1 MPFLYPA
8 SPRRGR
14 SDVATKSDA
23 KIEAEVE
30 RQLAVIR
37 EGALEIVTEDD
48 LRAKL
53 RSSLE
58 TGRPLTVKLGLDP
71 TAPDIHL
78 GHTVVLGK
86 LRDFQDLGHQVVFL
100 VGDFTCSIGDPSG
113 RSKTR
118 PALSAEEIRVNA
130 ETYCDQAFKI
140 LDREKTVIDYN
151 SRWLEP
157 MSFADVIRLAA
168 RYTVARMVERD
179 DFAKRL
185 AEGLP
190 ISLHELLYPL
200 AQAYDS
206 VALQADVELG
216 GSDQKFNLMVVR
228 DIQRE
233 FGQLP
238 EVAVITPLLVGTDGA
253 RKMSKSLGNYV
264 GVTEEAE
271 EIYGKLMSVSDE
283 LMFDYLEILRL
294 KKPEEVKKLR
304 ADVAA
309 GGAHP
314 KDVKMEMARRVVELY
329 HDAAAARAAEEHFER
344 VHKEGL
350 TPKDMPVFKFKRES
364 VKNTPV
370 EIMVGARLVK
380 SKSEARRLVNQG
392 AVEIDGRRLKEGE
405 GDISFTFAEGDSFF
419 IELGKP
425 FVIKVGKRRFARIVL
440 E

>member
-1 MPFLYPA
+1 M
-8 SPRRGR
+8 
-14 SDVATKSDA
+14 ATKKDA
-23 KIEAEVE
+23 KIEDEVE

-37 EGALEIVTEDD
+37 EGALEVITEDD
-48 LRAKL
+48 MRAKL

-58 TGRPLTVKLGLDP
+58 AGKPLKVKLGLDP

-78 GHTVVLGK
+78 GHTVVLNK

-118 PALSAEEIRVNA
+118 PALSMEEIRANA

-168 RYTVARMVERD
+168 KYTVARMVERD

-185 AEGLP
+185 ADGLP

-233 FGQLP
+233 FDQP
-238 EVAVITPLLVGTDGA
+238 AEVAVITPLLVGTDGVQ
-253 RKMSKSLGNYV
+253 KMSKSLGNYV
-264 GVTEEAE
+264 GVTEAAE

-283 LMFDYLEILRL
+283 LMLDYLEILRL
-294 KKPEEVKKLR
+294 KT
-304 ADVAA
+304 ADELKGIIKELKA
-309 GGAHP
+309 GRAHP
-314 KDVKMEMARRVVELY
+314 KDVKMELARRVVELY
-329 HDAAAARAAEEHFER
+329 HDDAAARAAEEHFER
-344 VHKEGL
+344 VHKEKLAPEEMPTHTPSVNPIALAALLAEAGL
-350 TPKDMPVFKFKRES
+350 AP
-364 VKNTPV
+364 
-370 EIMVGARLVK
+370 
-380 SKSEARRLVNQG
+380 SKSEARRLIGQSAVTVNDEK
-392 AVEIDGRRLKEGE
+392 VEDPQAEIRLAG
-405 GDISFTFAEGDSFF
+405 GDI
-419 IELGKP
+419 
-425 FVIKVGKRRFARIVL
+425 IKVGKRRFIQIEL
-440 E
+440 

>member
-1 MPFLYPA
+1 M
-8 SPRRGR
+8 
-14 SDVATKSDA
+14 ATRADA
-23 KIEAEVE
+23 KAEAEVE
-30 RQLAVIR
+30 RQLALIR
-37 EGALEIVTEDD
+37 EGALEILTEDD
-48 LRAKL
+48 MRAKL

-58 TGRPLTVKLGLDP
+58 TGKPLKVKLGLDP

-78 GHTVVLGK
+78 GHTVVLNK
-86 LRDFQDLGHQVVFL
+86 LRDFQDLGHEVVFL

-118 PALSAEEIRVNA
+118 PALSMEEIRANA

-140 LDREKTVIDYN
+140 LDREKTIIDYN

-157 MSFADVIRLAA
+157 MSFADVIRLAGK
-168 RYTVARMVERD
+168 YTVARMIERD

-233 FGQLP
+233 FGQPP

-264 GVTEEAE
+264 GVTEAPE
-271 EIYGKLMSVSDE
+271 EIYGKLMSVADE
-283 LMFDYLEILRL
+283 LMLDYLEILRL
-294 KKPEEVKKLR
+294 KT
-304 ADVAA
+304 A
-309 GGAHP
+309 GELKRIQKELKAGSAHP
-314 KDVKMEMARRVVELY
+314 KEVKMELARRVVELY
-329 HDAAAARAAEEHFER
+329 HDAAAARAAEERFER

-350 TPKDMPVFKFKRES
+350 TPKEIPTHKPSANPVALAALLHEAGLA
-364 VKNTPV
+364 P
-370 EIMVGARLVK
+370 
-380 SKSEARRLVNQG
+380 SKSEARRLIAQK
-392 AVEIDGRRLKEGE
+392 AVTINDEKVEDPRAEVRLDGGEI
-405 GDISFTFAEGDSFF
+405 
-419 IELGKP
+419 
-425 FVIKVGKRRFARIVL
+425 IKVGKRRFVRIVF
-440 E
+440 

>member
-1 MPFLYPA
+1 
-8 SPRRGR
+8 
-14 SDVATKSDA
+14 VATKGDV

-58 TGRPLTVKLGLDP
+58 AGRPLTVKLGLDP

-78 GHTVVLGK
+78 GHAVVLGK

-118 PALSAEEIRVNA
+118 PALSMEEIRAHA
-130 ETYCDQAFKI
+130 ETYCEQAFKI

-151 SRWLEP
+151 SRWLAP

-168 RYTVARMVERD
+168 KYTVARMIERD
-179 DFAKRL
+179 DFERRL

-233 FGQLP
+233 FDQPP

-264 GVTEEAE
+264 GVAEAPE

-283 LMFDYLEILRL
+283 LMLDYLEILRFKTAEEL
-294 KKPEEVKKLR
+294 KQIKKELK
-304 ADVAA
+304 A
-309 GGAHP
+309 GRVHP
-314 KDVKMEMARRVVELY
+314 KDVKMEMARRVVERY

-350 TPKDMPVFKFKRES
+350 TPEDIPTYKPSANPIALATLLCEAGLA
-364 VKNTPV
+364 P
-370 EIMVGARLVK
+370 
-380 SKSEARRLVNQG
+380 SKSEARRLIGQN
-392 AVEIDGRRLKEGE
+392 AVTINDEKVEDPQAEVRLAGGEI
-405 GDISFTFAEGDSFF
+405 
-419 IELGKP
+419 
-425 FVIKVGKRRFARIVL
+425 IKVGKRRFARIEL
-440 E
+440 

>member
-1 MPFLYPA
+1 M
-8 SPRRGR
+8 
-14 SDVATKSDA
+14 ATKSDV

-30 RQLAVIR
+30 RQIAVIR

-58 TGRPLTVKLGLDP
+58 AGRPLKVKLGLDP

-118 PALSAEEIRVNA
+118 PALSTEEIRANA
-130 ETYCDQAFKI
+130 ETYCEQAFKT

-151 SRWLEP
+151 SRWLAP

-168 RYTVARMVERD
+168 KYTVARMVERD
-179 DFAKRL
+179 DFEKRL
-185 AEGLP
+185 AKGLP

-233 FGQLP
+233 FDQQA

-264 GVTEEAE
+264 GVAEAPE

-283 LMFDYLEILRL
+283 LMFDYLKILRL
-294 KKPEEVKKLR
+294 NTPAEVKKLR

-309 GGAHP
+309 GRAHP
-314 KDVKMEMARRVVELY
+314 KDVKMEMARRVVERY
-329 HDAAAARAAEEHFER
+329 HDAASARAAEEHFER

-350 TPKDMPVFKFKRES
+350 TPEDIPTYKPSANPIALATLLCEAGLA
-364 VKNTPV
+364 P
-370 EIMVGARLVK
+370 
-380 SKSEARRLVNQG
+380 SKSEARRLIGQN
-392 AVEIDGRRLKEGE
+392 AVTINDEKVEDPQAEVRLAGGEI
-405 GDISFTFAEGDSFF
+405 
-419 IELGKP
+419 
-425 FVIKVGKRRFARIVL
+425 IKVGKRRFVRIKL
-440 E
+440 

>member
-1 MPFLYPA
+1 M
-8 SPRRGR
+8 
-14 SDVATKSDA
+14 ATRADA
-23 KIEAEVE
+23 KTEAEVE
-30 RQLAVIR
+30 RQLALIR
-37 EGALEIVTEDD
+37 EGALEILTEDD
-48 LRAKL
+48 MRAKL

-58 TGRPLTVKLGLDP
+58 TGRPLKVKLGLDP

-78 GHTVVLGK
+78 GHAVVLNK
-86 LRDFQDLGHQVVFL
+86 LRDFQDLGHEVVFL

-118 PALSAEEIRVNA
+118 PALSMEEIRANA

-140 LDREKTVIDYN
+140 LDREKTIIDYN

-168 RYTVARMVERD
+168 KYTVARMIERD

-233 FGQLP
+233 FGQPP
-238 EVAVITPLLVGTDGA
+238 EVAVITPLLVGTDGV
-253 RKMSKSLGNYV
+253 RKMSKSLDNYV
-264 GVTEEAE
+264 GVTEAPE

-283 LMFDYLEILRL
+283 LMLDYFEILRL
-294 KKPEEVKKLR
+294 KTAEELKRIQKELK
-304 ADVAA
+304 A
-309 GGAHP
+309 GSAHP
-314 KDVKMEMARRVVELY
+314 KEVKMELARRVVELY

-350 TPKDMPVFKFKRES
+350 TPK
-364 VKNTPV
+364 
-370 EIMVGARLVK
+370 EIPTHKPSANPIALAALLAEAGVASSR
-380 SKSEARRLVNQG
+380 SDARRLIAQN
-392 AVEIDGRRLKEGE
+392 AVTINDGKVEDPQAEVRLDGGEI
-405 GDISFTFAEGDSFF
+405 
-419 IELGKP
+419 
-425 FVIKVGKRRFARIVL
+425 IKVGKRRFVKVEL
-440 E
+440 

>member
-8 SPRRGR
+8 SPGRGR
-14 SDVATKSDA
+14 SDVATKSDV

-30 RQLAVIR
+30 RQIAVIR

-58 TGRPLTVKLGLDP
+58 AGRPLKVKLGLDP

-118 PALSAEEIRVNA
+118 PALSTEEIRANA
-130 ETYCDQAFKI
+130 ETYCEQAFKT

-151 SRWLEP
+151 SRWLAP

-168 RYTVARMVERD
+168 KYTVARMVERD
-179 DFAKRL
+179 DFEKRL
-185 AEGLP
+185 AKGLP

-233 FGQLP
+233 FDQQA

-264 GVTEEAE
+264 GVAEAPE

-283 LMFDYLEILRL
+283 LMFDYLKILRL
-294 KKPEEVKKLR
+294 NTPAEVKKLR

-309 GGAHP
+309 GRAHP
-314 KDVKMEMARRVVELY
+314 KDVKMEMARRVVERY
-329 HDAAAARAAEEHFER
+329 HDAASARAAEEHFER

-350 TPKDMPVFKFKRES
+350 TPEDIPTYKPSANPIALATLLCEAGLA
-364 VKNTPV
+364 P
-370 EIMVGARLVK
+370 
-380 SKSEARRLVNQG
+380 SKSEARRLIGQN
-392 AVEIDGRRLKEGE
+392 AVTINDEKVEDPQAEVRLAGGEI
-405 GDISFTFAEGDSFF
+405 
-419 IELGKP
+419 
-425 FVIKVGKRRFARIVL
+425 IKVGKRRFARIEL
-440 E
+440 

>member
-1 MPFLYPA
+1 M
-8 SPRRGR
+8 
-14 SDVATKSDA
+14 ATRTDA
-23 KIEAEVE
+23 KTEAEVE
-30 RQLAVIR
+30 RQLALIR
-37 EGALEIVTEDD
+37 EGALEILTEDD
-48 LRAKL
+48 MRAKL

-58 TGRPLTVKLGLDP
+58 TGRPLKVKLGLDP

-78 GHTVVLGK
+78 GHTVVLNK
-86 LRDFQDLGHQVVFL
+86 LRDFQDLGHEVVFL

-118 PALSAEEIRVNA
+118 PALSMEEIRANA

-140 LDREKTVIDYN
+140 LDREKTIIDYN

-157 MSFADVIRLAA
+157 MSFADVIRLAGK
-168 RYTVARMVERD
+168 YTVARMIERD

-233 FGQLP
+233 FDQPP

-253 RKMSKSLGNYV
+253 RKMSKSLDNYV
-264 GVTEEAE
+264 GVAE
-271 EIYGKLMSVSDE
+271 TPQEIYGKLMSVSDE

-294 KKPEEVKKLR
+294 KKAEELKQIKMELK
-304 ADVAA
+304 A
-309 GGAHP
+309 GRAHP
-314 KDVKMEMARRVVELY
+314 KEVKMEMARSAVELY

-350 TPKDMPVFKFKRES
+350 TPKDIPTYKPSANPITLAALLAEAGLA
-364 VKNTPV
+364 P
-370 EIMVGARLVK
+370 
-380 SKSEARRLVNQG
+380 SKSEARRLIAQN
-392 AVEIDGRRLKEGE
+392 AVTINDEKVEDPQAEVRLDGGEI
-405 GDISFTFAEGDSFF
+405 
-419 IELGKP
+419 
-425 FVIKVGKRRFARIVL
+425 IKVGKRKFLKIEL
-440 E
+440 

>member
-1 MPFLYPA
+1 
-8 SPRRGR
+8 
-14 SDVATKSDA
+14 VKSRA
-23 KIEAEVE
+23 EAEVE
-30 RQLAVIR
+30 RQLALIR
-37 EGALEIVTEDD
+37 EGALEVVTEDEM
-48 LRAKL
+48 RAKL

-58 TGRPLTVKLGLDP
+58 TGRPLKVKLGLDP

-78 GHTVVLGK
+78 GHTVVLNK
-86 LRDFQDLGHQVVFL
+86 LRDFQQLGHEVVFL

-118 PALSAEEIRVNA
+118 PALSLEEIRANA

-140 LDREKTVIDYN
+140 LERERTTIDYN

-157 MSFADVIRLAA
+157 MSFADVIRLAGK
-168 RYTVARMVERD
+168 YTVARMVERD

-206 VALQADVELG
+206 VALEADVELG

-233 FGQLP
+233 FGQEP
-238 EVAVITPLLVGTDGA
+238 EVAVITPLLVGTDGVQ
-253 RKMSKSLGNYV
+253 KMSKSLGNYV
-264 GVTEEAE
+264 GVAEEPR
-271 EIYGKLMSVSDE
+271 EIYGKLMSISDE
-283 LMFDYLEILRL
+283 LMLDYLEILRL
-294 KKPEEVKKLR
+294 KTAEEMKRLKQDLASSRV
-304 ADVAA
+304 
-309 GGAHP
+309 HP
-314 KDVKMEMARRVVELY
+314 KDAKMELARLVVELY
-329 HDAAAARAAEEHFER
+329 HDAAAARAAQERFER

-350 TPKDMPVFKFKRES
+350 TPKEIPVFPFRRDR

-380 SKSEARRLVNQG
+380 SKSEARRLVKQG
-392 AVEIDGRRLKEGE
+392 GVEIDGRRLKEGE
-405 GDISFTFAEGDSFF
+405 GDIPLTFAEGDSF
-419 IELGKP
+419 
-425 FVIKVGKRRFARIVL
+425 VIKVGKRKFARVVI